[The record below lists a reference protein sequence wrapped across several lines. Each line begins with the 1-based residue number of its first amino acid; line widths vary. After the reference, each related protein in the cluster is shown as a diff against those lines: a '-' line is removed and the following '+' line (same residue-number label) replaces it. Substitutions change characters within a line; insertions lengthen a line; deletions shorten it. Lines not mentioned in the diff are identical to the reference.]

1 MLELR
6 RRAERRHVPISDIL
20 TSQTFSL
27 SQLHHPWL
35 GESIDARCLGTVR
48 TTKSEPRDFNTV
60 TDDSTSTMVAQW
72 RESVDCTLETIE
84 MMTDL
89 ISPHFEGLIKTVPA
103 HFTAWHDRS
112 LVEI

>member
-27 SQLHHPWL
+27 SQLHHRWL
-35 GESIDARCLGTVR
+35 GESIDARCLSTMCA
-48 TTKSEPRDFNTV
+48 TKGEPSDFNAMPNDATTTV
-60 TDDSTSTMVAQW
+60 VAQW

-112 LVEI
+112 